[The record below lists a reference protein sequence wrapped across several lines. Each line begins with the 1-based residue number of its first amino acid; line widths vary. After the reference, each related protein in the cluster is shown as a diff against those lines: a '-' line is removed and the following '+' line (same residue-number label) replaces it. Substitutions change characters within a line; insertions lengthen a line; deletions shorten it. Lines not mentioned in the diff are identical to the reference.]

1 MKNSHY
7 GCYLRHLNLQDSI
20 VRKISRF
27 LRHKDDMGLGRA
39 RWVIGR
45 AVVIARVSRRV
56 GLLKEQVCP
65 SERYVRTG
73 ALLGEPQAG
82 NGTLRDAERRRNL
95 IYYVHILKLTRQIS
109 KAYKFIIALHDVVL
123 EPGDFRRGDTHVN
136 GALNG
141 ERRARLEGVVV
152 VVELDR
158 LDERRDATCGD
169 GHAGQQRGK
178 QAERSEELHG
188 CRTVYSVVV
197 SVIFWRVETK
207 PPGDRVE
214 LSTS

>member
-27 LRHKDDMGLGRA
+27 LRHEDDMGLGRA
-39 RWVIGR
+39 GWVIGR

-123 EPGDFRRGDTHVN
+123 EPGDLGRGVAGVD
-136 GALNG
+136 GAWNG
-141 ERRARLEGVVV
+141 EGLARGEGMVVV
-152 VVELDR
+152 VVLDR
-158 LDERRDATCGD
+158 LDERRDATGGE
-169 GHAGQQRGK
+169 GHSGQEQQRR
-178 QAERSEELHG
+178 EVLHDCRG
-188 CRTVYSVVV
+188 CRGRCELTS
-197 SVIFWRVETK
+197 FAAGTTWRSSRALDAADT
-207 PPGDRVE
+207 R
-214 LSTS
+214 